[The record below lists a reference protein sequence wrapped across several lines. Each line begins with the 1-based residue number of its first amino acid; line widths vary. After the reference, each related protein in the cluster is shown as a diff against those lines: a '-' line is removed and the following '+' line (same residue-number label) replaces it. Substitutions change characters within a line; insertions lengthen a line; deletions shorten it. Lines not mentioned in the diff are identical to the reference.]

1 MKLFQ
6 STSGRQLRRSTIA
19 TALTVLVVAL
29 VLVVNV
35 VFSAFASRGLWYID
49 LTTYTRKTS
58 SGSEDYEL
66 YTLTPG
72 CISLLE

>member
-1 MKLFQ
+1 MKLFH

-29 VLVVNV
+29 VLVANV
-35 VFSAFASRGLWYID
+35 VFSAFSSRGLWYID

-58 SGSEDYEL
+58 SG
-66 YTLTPG
+66 
-72 CISLLE
+72 